1 MKKYY
6 SNPLSLLWLGW
17 RFYRQFAAA
26 EDYTEEQLRDYQ
38 FRHLRNTLAYAM
50 KHVPYYRETYGA
62 AGFEIGDFKKIED
75 LSKLPYLTKDILRKG
90 PPEWFRSDEADKLNV
105 SEVKT
110 SGTTGVPLS
119 FACDLTARAAKYG
132 ITMRAFHEAGYSLG
146 SMQFILKNCFYAD
159 RAFSY
164 SWLTNRVSMHAYM
177 NSKENARACDE
188 LLRRHPPLHVL
199 AHPNA
204 LLEFVSSID
213 DSHFTFRKLR
223 GATSMSEA
231 LTPSLRRQLEEFL
244 ETRVFD
250 FYSNMESSLCAY
262 ETRQKGYLLGDQFSY
277 SEILPS
283 DDSDTMTGEIV
294 STTFFSYAMPLIR
307 YKNADIVKLQKN
319 ANGGAFC
326 QVKEIC
332 ARISESILLPDG
344 NKVRVLDLLR
354 SDLDNVMMYQ
364 IVQDA
369 KDHLFVDAVAADRT
383 QPVDLESMVRELS
396 FYVGKE
402 MKVEGRMVDS
412 LRKTAAGK
420 TPRIISDIKNN

>member
-38 FRHLRNTLAYAM
+38 YRHLKDTLAYAVR
-50 KHVPYYRETYGA
+50 HVPYYREAYKA
-62 AGFEIGDFKKIED
+62 VGFELGDFKSIED
-75 LSKLPYLTKDILRKG
+75 LSKLPFLTKDILRG
-90 PPEWFRSDEADKLNV
+90 RPHEDFLSDEAGRLGV
-105 SEVKT
+105 SEIKT

-177 NSKENARACDE
+177 NSKENARACDK
-188 LLRRHPPLHVL
+188 LLRRHPPRHVL

-204 LLEFVSSID
+204 LLEFGKSID
-213 DSHFTFRKLR
+213 DPSLTFRKTR
-223 GATSMSEA
+223 GITSISEP
-231 LTPSLRRQLEEFL
+231 LTSVLKSQIEDCFNSK
-244 ETRVFD
+244 VFD
-250 FYSNMESSLCAY
+250 YYSNMESSLIAY
-262 ETRQKGYLLGDQFSY
+262 ETREKGYLLGEQFSY
-277 SEILPS
+277 SEIIPA
-283 DDSDTMTGEIV
+283 DITVPMNGEIV

-307 YKNADIVKLQKN
+307 YRNADIVKLQAN
-319 ANGGAFC
+319 TNGGAFR
-326 QVKEIC
+326 QIQEVSG
-332 ARISESILLPDG
+332 RIAETIVLPDG
-344 NKVRVLDLLR
+344 NKVRIFNLMH
-354 SDLDNVMMYQ
+354 SQLDNVMMYQ
-364 IVQDA
+364 IVQNA
-369 KDHLFVDAVAADRT
+369 KNHLFIDVVPLDKAKGVDMKSIID
-383 QPVDLESMVRELS
+383 ELVS
-396 FYVGKE
+396 YVGSG
-402 MKVEGRMVDS
+402 MAMDVRVVET
-412 LRKTAAGK
+412 LRKTEAGK